1 MESSNLCRR
10 SMHAIVQTRIV
21 KVMKMVLV
29 VINVRVWKA
38 KVSCQLTE
46 VRVSVDLIATPALV
60 CVELYSRNTIV
71 RRLLRGS

>member
-60 CVELYSRNTIV
+60 GVELYSWNEIV
-71 RRLLRGS
+71 RRLLQGS